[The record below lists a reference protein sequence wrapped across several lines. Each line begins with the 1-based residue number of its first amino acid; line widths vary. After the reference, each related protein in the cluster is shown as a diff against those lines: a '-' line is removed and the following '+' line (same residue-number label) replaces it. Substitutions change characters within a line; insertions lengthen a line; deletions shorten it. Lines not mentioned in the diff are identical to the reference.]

1 MAASITGN
9 ILTLTTGYPVRHPKW
24 LLSYAGKNISGDV
37 SKAVTEITYTDHES
51 HQSDEIEVQLQDSE
65 KRWQGPWYPSQG
77 DLLNLQIGYADEP
90 LLPCGNFEIDEL
102 ELDGGAS
109 GDVFHIKGIGA
120 GITPSIRTATSAV
133 YENQTLSQVTNVI
146 AARHG
151 FSVKGAPGALNLQFT
166 HLTQNN
172 ETDLAFLHR
181 LANRYNYD
189 FSVRGKVLVFYARTQ
204 LEQAAIVYTVFRRN
218 VTKFHFKGRTQHV
231 YKAAVVSYL
240 SPQTKQLITQSVSA
254 VPAVLNGDTL
264 NIPERAESQQMALA
278 QAQAQLHDANM
289 LAATGT
295 LTTPGT
301 VNLMA
306 GLTIAVS
313 GFGVHDGTYLIT
325 SAHHKLSRSSGYTTE
340 TEVRRVG

>member
-1 MAASITGN
+1 MASAIGGG
-9 ILTLTTGYPVRHPKW
+9 ILPSSYPLRHPHW
-24 LLSYAGKNISGDV
+24 LLSYAGKDITADV
-37 SKAVTEITYTDHES
+37 SKMVTQITYTDHES
-51 HQSDEIEVQLQDSE
+51 HLSDEIEVQLEDRD

-102 ELDGGAS
+102 ELDGGRS

-120 GITPSIRTATSAV
+120 GITPSLRTPLSAA
-133 YENQTLSQVTNVI
+133 YENQTLLQVANMV

-151 FSVKGAPGALNLQFT
+151 FSISGSPAALNLQFARV
-166 HLTQNN
+166 TQNN
-172 ETDLAFLHR
+172 ETDLGFLHR

-189 FSVRGKVLVFYARTQ
+189 FSVRGKTLVFYARNQ
-204 LEQAAIVYTVFRRN
+204 LERAPTVYTVSRRD
-218 VTKFHFKGRTQHV
+218 VTKFHFKGRTHQI

-240 SPQTKQLITQSVSA
+240 SPQTKQLITQNVGASRSG
-254 VPAVLNGDTL
+254 PNGDTL
-264 NIPERAESQQMALA
+264 NISTRAESQQMARARA
-278 QAQAQLHDANM
+278 QAELHDANM

-295 LTTPGT
+295 LTMPGT

-313 GFGVHDGTYLIT
+313 GFGVHDGTYLIS
-325 SAHHKLSRSSGYTTE
+325 SAHHQLSRAGGYSTE
-340 TEVRRVG
+340 TEIRRL